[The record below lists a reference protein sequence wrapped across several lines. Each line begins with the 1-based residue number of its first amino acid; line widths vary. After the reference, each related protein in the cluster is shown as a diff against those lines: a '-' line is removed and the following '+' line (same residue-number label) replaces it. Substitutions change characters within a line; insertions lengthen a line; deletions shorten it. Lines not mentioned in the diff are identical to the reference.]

1 MRIRKPLKSP
11 IVLIFFLNQ
20 PPICG
25 ASGMAGRGT
34 MLKAAYVSSIS
45 LSPSPWY
52 SQAEVPSGF
61 IPNGMVPNHSM
72 AGSRSDQYC
81 GDAMYPSMVP
91 LEVASKHSNAG
102 TIWPAGA
109 TSMRKRP
116 PLISSTTLASRSAFP
131 WSWSST
137 AVQLVDMRHWIFG
150 WAMTLG
156 ASTIVAA
163 ATAVSAPLAVTRNR
177 RRSVVIEPPSPRHE
191 LVVGALGHAVPRA
204 HQRLELCEGGVD
216 LAGHGRLLRFLLH
229 DLGGDLPELAQHG
242 CRKLDDLDGTLE
254 LRLESLERDGIL
266 QVEIGRGIRVHGC
279 RGVVEHALQV
289 DRQPLIRFLVEA
301 ELIQGAGLVPA
312 RVVVVPRGLVQAE
325 LHVVVRPDPLGRIDR
340 TALER
345 SVDIGGR
352 GQHRGGADA
361 RVDLAAEIGDAHPK
375 PLEISDRANLLPEP
389 PAHLRGV

>member
-81 GDAMYPSMVP
+81 GDAMNPSMVP

-177 RRSVVIEPPSPRHE
+177 RRSVVIEPLSPRHE
-191 LVVGALGHAVPRA
+191 LVVGALGHAIPRT
-204 HQRLELCEGGVD
+204 HQSLELRVGRVD
-216 LAGHGRLLRFLLH
+216 LPGHGCLLRLFL
-229 DLGGDLPELAQHG
+229 DDVAGDLPELAQHG
-242 CRKLDDLDGTLE
+242 QGELDDLHRALE
-254 LRLESLERDGIL
+254 LRLEPLERDGIL
-266 QVEIGRGIRVHGC
+266 QMEVGSAIRVHG
-279 RGVVEHALQV
+279 RHGVIEHAPQV
-289 DRQPLIRFLVEA
+289 DGQPVVGLLVEA
-301 ELIQGAGLVPA
+301 ELLHGARLVPA
-312 RVVVVPRGLVQAE
+312 RVVVVARSLVQVQQ
-325 LHVVVRPDPLGRIDR
+325 HVVMRRSPFGSVDHA
-340 TALER
+340 ALER
-345 SVDIGGR
+345 SVDVHGG
-352 GQHRGGADA
+352 GQHRRGTDP
-361 RVDLAAEIGDAHPK
+361 RVDFPAEIRNAHPK
-375 PLEISDRANLLPEP
+375 PLEVADA
-389 PAHLRGV
+389 AD